1 MYTFILTNSVHWSTS
16 IYMQTIIELP
26 RFVAS
31 AKKLL
36 SAEEMESLKDMLAR
50 IPDAGEV
57 MEGTGGFRKLR
68 LARTGG
74 GKSGGY
80 RVITFFYNE
89 TIPVYLIDVYA
100 KNDKESLTK
109 AQKNALKQIADE
121 LINYG
126 G

>member
-1 MYTFILTNSVHWSTS
+1 
-16 IYMQTIIELP
+16 MQTIIELP